1 MERYKFYVESNTLE
15 MSAGFAR
22 AAADV
27 NSPEYELYRRMRN
40 EIPDLKVVRK
50 THASPTSYKRKG
62 SDKKTSYYPTK
73 GLSYEKM
80 EKFIKAL
87 PESKEYLETYETLC
101 SLAKEM
107 CPSPY
112 AVVAKWFMAQ
122 FPKFRENPLF
132 YVKNSVEIVDYAA
145 FLESAA

>member
-1 MERYKFYVESNTLE
+1 MERFKFDAVSRTLV
-15 MSAGFAR
+15 MSADFAR
-22 AAADV
+22 ALNDY
-27 NSPEYELYRRMRN
+27 NSDESKLYRRMLK
-40 EIPDLKVVRK
+40 EIPNLNVERK
-50 THASPTSYKRKG
+50 THASPSSYRRKG

-87 PESKEYLETYETLC
+87 PEGKEYLETYETLC

-112 AVVAKWFMAQ
+112 SVVAKWFMAQ

-132 YVKNSVEIVDYAA
+132 YVKNSVEIIDYAA